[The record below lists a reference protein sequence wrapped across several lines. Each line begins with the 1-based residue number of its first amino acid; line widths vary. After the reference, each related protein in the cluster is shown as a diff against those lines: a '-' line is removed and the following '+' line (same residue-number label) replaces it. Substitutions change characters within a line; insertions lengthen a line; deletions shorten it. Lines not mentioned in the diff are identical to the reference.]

1 MIDKQ
6 DCLSNMD
13 IKWMYP
19 YGLGS
24 GCLAWH

>member
-19 YGLGS
+19 DGLGH
-24 GCLAWH
+24 GCLAWQ